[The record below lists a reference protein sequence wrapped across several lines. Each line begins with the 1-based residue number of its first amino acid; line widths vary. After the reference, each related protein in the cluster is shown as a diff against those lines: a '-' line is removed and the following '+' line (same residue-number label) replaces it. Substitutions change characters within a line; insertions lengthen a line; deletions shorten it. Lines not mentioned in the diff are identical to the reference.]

1 MLAAR
6 APVTMA
12 RARGSRA
19 SVSPGSSL
27 ARRSRASRAHS
38 AIVVTS
44 PKDASAVARARVPG
58 RVTGRVTGRVSAA
71 CSAAS
76 SSAAASSDARAPLRV
91 LFAAGGTGG
100 HVFPAIAIADALVAA
115 SDARAL
121 PDDRV
126 AEIHFAGTAHRQES
140 RLVPAAGYPLHLVP
154 AVSLARPIFSPRNL
168 LLPFALA
175 WAAVRAVALLLRL
188 RPHVVVGT
196 GGYVSLPVCLA
207 AALLRVPL
215 VVQEQNAHPGVAN
228 RVLAPA
234 CAAIFVAFA
243 AAADA
248 LGKGRHP
255 TRQPPKILGNPV
267 RASLQAAVGADA
279 RRDAR
284 RRARAWFEDAAETD
298 PETETETYDVASD
311 DANRVLLVLGGSLGA
326 AAVNRAMAAV
336 APLAFERYPRLWIVW
351 QTGERE
357 FESVRNA
364 VPRHPR
370 LAVLPFIRE
379 MDVAYASSDA
389 AMARAGAVTC
399 AELLATAT
407 PAVLVPSPNVAED
420 HQTAN
425 AREMERAGAATMISE
440 AELPRGDGEGDEET
454 IERLVRTVWEV
465 VGDDARLRA
474 MANAAA
480 TGDAPDAAEEI
491 AREVARVA
499 RR

>member
-1 MLAAR
+1 M
-6 APVTMA
+6 
-12 RARGSRA
+12 
-19 SVSPGSSL
+19 
-27 ARRSRASRAHS
+27 ARRSLASPEHS

-58 RVTGRVTGRVSAA
+58 RVPGRVSAA

-76 SSAAASSDARAPLRV
+76 SSAASSSDARAPLRV

-267 RASLQAAVGADA
+267 RASLRAAVGADA

-284 RRARAWFEDAAETD
+284 RRARSWFEDAAETD
-298 PETETETYDVASD
+298 SETETETETYDVASD

-326 AAVNRAMAAV
+326 AAVNRAMATV
-336 APLAFERYPRLWIVW
+336 APLALERYPRVWIVW

-379 MDVAYASSDA
+379 MEVAYAAADA

-440 AELPRGDGEGDEET
+440 AELPRGDGDEET

-480 TGDAPDAAEEI
+480 TRDAPDAAEEI

>member
-12 RARGSRA
+12 RARGARA
-19 SVSPGSSL
+19 SASPGLSV

-58 RVTGRVTGRVSAA
+58 RVSGRVSAA
-71 CSAAS
+71 SSAAS
-76 SSAAASSDARAPLRV
+76 SSAVASSDARAPLRV

-154 AVSLARPIFSPRNL
+154 AVSLARPVFSPRNL

-267 RASLQAAVGADA
+267 RAALRAAVGADA

-284 RRARAWFEDAAETD
+284 RRARTWFEDAAETD
-298 PETETETYDVASD
+298 SETETQTQKMDDVASD

-336 APLAFERYPRLWIVW
+336 VPLALERYPRVWIVW

-364 VPRHPR
+364 VARHPR
-370 LAVLPFIRE
+370 LAVTPFIRE
-379 MDVAYASSDA
+379 MDVAYAAADA

-425 AREMERAGAATMISE
+425 AREMEHAGAATMISE
-440 AELPRGDGEGDEET
+440 AELPRGDGDEEA

-465 VGDDARLRA
+465 VGDDARRRA

-480 TGDAPDAAEEI
+480 TRDAPDAAEEI

>member
-1 MLAAR
+1 
-6 APVTMA
+6 MA
-12 RARGSRA
+12 RARGARA
-19 SVSPGSSL
+19 SASPGSSV
-27 ARRSRASRAHS
+27 ARRSRASPEHS

-58 RVTGRVTGRVSAA
+58 RVPGRVSAA

-76 SSAAASSDARAPLRV
+76 SSAASSSDARAPLRV

-234 CAAIFVAFA
+234 CAAIFIAFA

-267 RASLQAAVGADA
+267 RAALRAAVGADA

-284 RRARAWFEDAAETD
+284 RRARSWFEDAAETD
-298 PETETETYDVASD
+298 SETETETETYDVASD

-336 APLAFERYPRLWIVW
+336 VPLALERYPRVWIVW

-379 MDVAYASSDA
+379 MEVAYAAADA

-425 AREMERAGAATMISE
+425 AREMERAGAATTISE
-440 AELPRGDGEGDEET
+440 AELPRGDGDEEAM
-454 IERLVRTVWEV
+454 ERLARTVWEV
-465 VGDDARLRA
+465 VGDDARRRA

-480 TGDAPDAAEEI
+480 TRDAPNAAEEI

>member
-6 APVTMA
+6 APVTLGRALGA
-12 RARGSRA
+12 RASA
-19 SVSPGSSL
+19 SPGTARS
-27 ARRSRASRAHS
+27 RRSRASRTHP

-44 PKDASAVARARVPG
+44 PKDASAVARRRVPG
-58 RVTGRVTGRVSAA
+58 RARDRVPRRVSAVSSA
-71 CSAAS
+71 ASSAAS
-76 SSAAASSDARAPLRV
+76 SSAASSSDARAPLRV

-154 AVSLARPIFSPRNL
+154 AASLARPIFSPRNL

-175 WAAVRAVALLLRL
+175 WAAVRAVALLLRV

-207 AALLRVPL
+207 AAFLRVPL

-234 CAAIFVAFA
+234 CAVVFVAFA

-248 LGKGRHP
+248 LGKARHP

-267 RASLQAAVGADA
+267 RASLHRAVGADA

-284 RRARAWFEDAAETD
+284 RRARAWFEDADET
-298 PETETETYDVASD
+298 DVASD

-326 AAVNRAMAAV
+326 AAINRAMTAV
-336 APLAFERYPRLWIVW
+336 APLALERFPRLWIVW

-357 FESVRNA
+357 FYSVERA
-364 VPRHPR
+364 VARHPR
-370 LAVLPFIRE
+370 LAVTPFIRDME
-379 MDVAYASSDA
+379 TAYAAADA

-407 PAVLVPSPNVAED
+407 PAVLIPSPNVAED

-425 AREMERAGAATMISE
+425 AREMERAGVATTVFE
-440 AELPRGDGEGDEET
+440 AELPGGDDAEGV
-454 IERLVRTVWEV
+454 ERFVRTVWEV

-474 MANAAA
+474 MANPAA
-480 TGDAPDAAEEI
+480 TRDAPNAAEEI

>member
-1 MLAAR
+1 
-6 APVTMA
+6 MA
-12 RARGSRA
+12 RARGARA
-19 SVSPGSSL
+19 SASPGSSV
-27 ARRSRASRAHS
+27 ARRSLASPEHS

-58 RVTGRVTGRVSAA
+58 RVPGRVSAA

-76 SSAAASSDARAPLRV
+76 SSAASSSDARAPLRV

-267 RASLQAAVGADA
+267 RASLRAAVGADA

-284 RRARAWFEDAAETD
+284 RRARSWFEDAAETD
-298 PETETETYDVASD
+298 SETETETETYDVASD

-326 AAVNRAMAAV
+326 AAVNRAMATV
-336 APLAFERYPRLWIVW
+336 APLALERYPRVWIVW

-379 MDVAYASSDA
+379 MEVAYAAADA

-440 AELPRGDGEGDEET
+440 AELPRGDGDEET

-480 TGDAPDAAEEI
+480 TRDAPDAAEEI